1 MGNRL
6 AGEGLQPGLVRDEQV
21 PGGPAQAAQVR
32 VDSAGPAVHVGA
44 RCVHDPDEAL
54 TSPIL
59 PADLNGYSAS
69 MWLVCS
75 QRCGSKLFRA
85 LFAEV
90 EVDAGG
96 EYQAHRVVQPGYL
109 CLNCG
114 APAVD
119 LGSVSEAM
127 DEEAEADVA
136 VMSVELLCPICET
149 KVAVVP
155 GEECPNCGAALEVV

>member
-1 MGNRL
+1 MSRSLVGLGKLLRFGSTPRNRL
-6 AGEGLQPGLVRDEQV
+6 CT
-21 PGGPAQAAQVR
+21 
-32 VDSAGPAVHVGA
+32 SA
-44 RCVHDPDEAL
+44 PDASMTRREAL

-59 PADLNGYSAS
+59 RADLNGYSAS

-90 EVDAGG
+90 EVDADG

-155 GEECPNCGAALEVV
+155 GEGCPNCGAALEAV